1 MKKLDPRLSRYY
13 KRNAVVLK
21 IVRFALL
28 LSFVIF
34 SVYCI
39 GYFRDTMT
47 TDTMRYLL
55 KHFNVF
61 TTDTTPSA
69 AEISISY
76 DDTSSFFMLYN
87 DLAVVSNTGCELYSF
102 SGNKLFSYDHSY
114 SNAAFT
120 ANGSNFLVYDTK
132 GKELAVYTPVSN
144 ILKKTLEY
152 DVKSA
157 YINSLGYFSVV
168 NSEKTY
174 RSGVIVF
181 SPEGNEM
188 FRWMSPDKYVLSTAL
203 NANASLL
210 ACASVYNK
218 SGAFSSELIVYDVTT
233 GEKKHS
239 VTLNDAMAMKIGYA
253 KNDSRIFVLTDS
265 KYICYDKDM
274 NLIGAAEYNKNN
286 AKFFKEYD
294 DCFIIA
300 QNNNLSGSSMTLYAY
315 DYDGKLLFE
324 YNTDTRITDIS
335 YRDNTLY
342 VLSQD
347 KLSVYDFGTNS
358 ENEKVLTKLAEQ
370 KFDKQ
375 YRTILTDEYGRY
387 ILISAKGA
395 KRGSLA
401 VLLEQQLDTGINE

>member
-1 MKKLDPRLSRYY
+1 MKKPDSNLSRYY

-21 IVRFALL
+21 IIRFAVL

-47 TDTMRYLL
+47 VDTMRYLL

-61 TTDTTPSA
+61 TTDTTPSD
-69 AEISISY
+69 AEIQVRY
-76 DDTSSFFMLYN
+76 DDKASFSMLYN
-87 DLAVVSNTGCELYSF
+87 DLAVVSNSGCELYSF

-114 SNAAFT
+114 SDAAFT
-120 ANGSNFLVYDTK
+120 SAGSNFLVYDIK
-132 GKELAVYTPVSN
+132 GKQLAVYTPVSK
-144 ILKKTLEY
+144 ILEKNLEY
-152 DVKSA
+152 DIKSA
-157 YINSLGYFSVV
+157 YINELGYFSVV

-203 NANASLL
+203 NANASLV
-210 ACASVYNK
+210 ACASAYNK
-218 SGAFSSELIVYDVTT
+218 SGAFASELVIYNIMT

-239 VTLNDAMAMKIGYA
+239 VTLADTMAMKIGYA

-265 KYICYDKDM
+265 KYLCYDKDM
-274 NLIGAAEYNKNN
+274 NLIGVQEYNKNN
-286 AKFFKEYD
+286 AKFFKEFD

-300 QNNNLSGSSMTLYAY
+300 ENNNLSGNSMTLRAY
-315 DYDGKLLFE
+315 DYDAKLLFE
-324 YNTDTRITDIS
+324 HKTESRITDIS
-335 YRDNTLY
+335 YKDNTLY
-342 VLSQD
+342 VLLQD
-347 KLSVYDFGTNS
+347 KLSVYDFTTN
-358 ENEKVLTKLAEQ
+358 NEGKEPLTELASLQ
-370 KFDKQ
+370 FDKQ
-375 YRTILTDEYGRY
+375 YRAILTDEYGRY

-401 VLLEQQLDTGINE
+401 ALLQAQLEGRPDE